1 MLKKRP
7 IFFIIIMS
15 FILMIGYVFLFP
27 EKVFKF
33 EFPTYLESV
42 EGNWGLSLP
51 VPDKEVSLF
60 SSRSGPHGEGDA
72 IHELY
77 YNNSADIEKIK
88 ALSNEWIIGEEFD
101 KEIFPEW
108 VRILIKIDKDASYF
122 YLQEYESDYIIFE
135 LKGNK
140 LKIYES
146 YM

>member
-7 IFFIIIMS
+7 IFLIIIMC
-15 FILMIGYVFLFP
+15 FFLGIGYVFLFP

-33 EFPTYLESV
+33 ESPTFLETV

-51 VPDKEVSLF
+51 VPDKEVYLF
-60 SSRSGPHGEGDA
+60 SSRDGSHGDGDA
-72 IHELY
+72 IHELH
-77 YNNSADIEKIK
+77 YNNSADIEQIK

-108 VRILIKIDKDASYF
+108 VRTLIKIDKDASYF
-122 YLQEYESDYIIFE
+122 YLHKRDDYIIFE
-135 LKGNK
+135 LKDNK